1 MVQKVTPT
9 VYLYNSTHN
18 LYAVLVQ
25 RTGSAGVKYFFVSA
39 NAQAGILPPPYAHR
53 YGSEW
58 DTAAQAQS
66 NIPSGFA
73 VVPAPESCNM
83 SIAVAVA
90 IFEGINI
97 SVFSSPAG
105 ATSWTLQVSTNGTT
119 FTTAKTVSSL
129 LPNNSTG
136 SGGNPTAD
144 GEIYYQVATSGLY
157 YFRVLSSPCTSN
169 VISQN
174 LTVFSGGGGGGGE
187 TGGEV
192 STSFTTVQTEQF
204 DFGLGD
210 PFVYLY
216 DSWALQGRPRTQA
229 QNQTALQGFDYMA
242 ITGQFN
248 TVTEGGITKPVLQN
262 WFQKITTLSSSVNNI
277 VQEGNQTYY
286 FRPLGYTTN
295 HAYNMFDF
303 HQRFP
308 EFTLPA
314 GKIVAIQPVPFSTT
328 EQAQM
333 LLRGVT
339 HVRNGVPDVNKVYFL
354 NDDWLSNIQDVNGN
368 TLFLPQAYQGTEA
381 QRQNFY
387 ELLNPYQMAQQ
398 LFDTLVLR
406 GRLNNGYIFWNYE
419 RVITWDDRI
428 GTWGAV
434 QPAAGDVGKSKRQI
448 FFERFNFLKPDST
461 KFVAWT
467 KKPVQITP
475 NWKEQNMGA
484 AWNAVVNGTATN
496 LQQLDSIY
504 VSNSLTPRTFPN
516 GVSGIAAMDIYH
528 TGFYQVGH
536 RIYIDFLYKH
546 VFETFINKKMA
557 SPTKKVIGTL
567 WIDNETLLENDVS
580 VRNVDVTYQGET
592 LSIQMKPVAA
602 MSFMQSFA
610 AWMFSIGD
618 GFDIW
623 EYREFLEDKPTW
635 DRLKNPAN
643 AFTPP
648 HFPYSSLKGV
658 DWAMSAVYSLSL
670 NKDILES
677 PTEWQ
682 FPVNPW
688 TAANN
693 QSPLVA
699 WKLNSSGTAALVL
712 AMNAY
717 NDDMGIKTVSVIIGG
732 VARTIKIHGKFTS
745 IVRIVL

>member
-1 MVQKVTPT
+1 MVQKVSPT

-25 RTGSAGVKYFFVSA
+25 RVSSSGNRFFFVSA
-39 NAQAGILPPPYAHR
+39 NAQAGILPPPYVHR
-53 YGSEW
+53 YGSEYT
-58 DTAAQAQS
+58 TAALAQA

-73 VVPAPESCNM
+73 VIPAPATCELNIRVVS
-83 SIAVAVA
+83 A
-90 IFEGINI
+90 IFEGITLA
-97 SVFSSPAG
+97 VFDSPIN
-105 ATSWTLQVSTNGTT
+105 TTEWVLQYSTNGSDFVVAKKVVSLNANSAGG
-119 FTTAKTVSSL
+119 FTS
-129 LPNNSTG
+129 
-136 SGGNPTAD
+136 AD
-144 GEIYYQVATSGLY
+144 GEIFFQVPISSIYQ
-157 YFRVLSSPCTSN
+157 FRVLASQCISN
-169 VISQN
+169 KIEQKMVTFADVQANQLQPAS
-174 LTVFSGGGGGGGE
+174 E
-187 TGGEV
+187 
-192 STSFTTVQTEQF
+192 FTTLSTNQF
-204 DFGLGD
+204 DITGNVDADYF
-210 PFVYLY
+210 F
-216 DSWALQGRPRTQA
+216 DSWGKTEKTRSQILNA
-229 QNQTALQGFDYMA
+229 QILKGFDYMS
-242 ITGQFN
+242 ITGDFN

-262 WFQKITTLSSSVNNI
+262 WTQKLVGFSGSENNI
-277 VQEGNQTYY
+277 IDEGDKIYY
-286 FRPLGYTTN
+286 YRPLGYTTN
-295 HAYNMFDF
+295 KAYNMFDF

-314 GKIVAIQPVPFSTT
+314 GKIVAIQPVPFSTS
-328 EQAQM
+328 EQVQM
-333 LLRGVT
+333 LQRGVT

-354 NDDWLSNIQDVNGN
+354 NDDWLDGVRDVNGN
-368 TLFLPQAYQGTEA
+368 TIYLPPAYQGTEA
-381 QRQNFY
+381 ERQNFY
-387 ELLNPYQMAQQ
+387 QLLDPYQMAQH
-398 LFDTLVLR
+398 LFNTLQVR

-419 RVITWDDRI
+419 RVNTWDDRI
-428 GTWGAV
+428 GTWGNV
-434 QPAAGDVGKSKRQI
+434 QPAIGDSNKGKRQI
-448 FFERFNFLKPDST
+448 FFERFAALKSSQT
-461 KFVAWT
+461 LIVAWT
-467 KKPVQITP
+467 KKPVITSVA
-475 NWKEQNMGA
+475 WKEENTGA
-484 AWNAVVNGTATN
+484 VWDAVYGGSVTN
-496 LQQLDSIY
+496 LQQLDQVY
-504 VSNSLTPRTFPN
+504 VTNNITPRSFPN

-557 SPTKKVIGTL
+557 SPAKKVIGTL
-567 WIDNETLLENDVS
+567 WIDNETLPENDVS

-592 LSIQMKPVAA
+592 LSIQMKPVAS

-693 QSPLVA
+693 QSALVA

-717 NDDMGIKTVSVIIGG
+717 NDDMGIKTVSVIINGI
-732 VARTIKIHGKFTS
+732 ARTIKIHGKFTS